1 VRFNISLLTNCF
13 ANKIVR
19 EAAGNLQSKIFQ
31 QQCSGSP
38 TRRVCIIILIY
49 VLNVQASGPKYYSF
63 QDQALETVKTPGCRM
78 LHRAFV
84 LLSSSCGLLLMW
96 CQIVIQ
102 AQAASSTIA
111 HPFLQ
116 TSSNFTSVLPPIG
129 NRLF

>member
-1 VRFNISLLTNCF
+1 MCKLSDRITI
-13 ANKIVR
+13 A
-19 EAAGNLQSKIFQ
+19 SKIKLWKL
-31 QQCSGSP
+31 S
-38 TRRVCIIILIY
+38 RL
-49 VLNVQASGPKYYSF
+49 
-63 QDQALETVKTPGCRM
+63 PGCRM

-102 AQAASSTIA
+102 AEAASSTIA

-116 TSSNFTSVLPPIG
+116 TSSNVTSVLPPIG